1 MGRHRKFSPEFKV
14 KVVLEALQG
23 QKSAAQI
30 CRENNLAA
38 TQLSD
43 WQAEFLTRAPQVF
56 ASPSSRSAEQ
66 ARIAELERLIGQLT
80 LELAI
85 LKKASSLLRSDGI
98 GNGSS

>member
-38 TQLSD
+38 TQLND
-43 WQAEFLTRAPQVF
+43 WQTEFLTRAPQLF
-56 ASPSSRSAEQ
+56 ASPSSRSA
-66 ARIAELERLIGQLT
+66 ARPAAAR
-80 LELAI
+80 
-85 LKKASSLLRSDGI
+85 
-98 GNGSS
+98 